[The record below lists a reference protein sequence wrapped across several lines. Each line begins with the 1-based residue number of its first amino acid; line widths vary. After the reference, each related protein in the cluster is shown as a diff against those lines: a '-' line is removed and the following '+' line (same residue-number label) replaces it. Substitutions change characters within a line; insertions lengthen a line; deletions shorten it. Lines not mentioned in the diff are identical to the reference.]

1 MLRSFILSLCALFLL
16 PAPLSPPSVP
26 LSPSPTPTP
35 TPSQQSQIKYPANS
49 DLYILMYHNFVA
61 ETDGQLTPWTLTQS
75 RFRQDLQ
82 WLVDQGYSFVLPGDL
97 AAGKPLPPKAVMLT
111 FDDGY
116 VSNYTIAYPL
126 LQEFHAKA
134 AVALVVEAIQQE
146 RPNFLTWQM
155 CLEMQDS
162 GLVEFGSHTYDAH
175 RETICRKDG
184 ENQQAYAQRIFPD
197 LETSAALLQEN
208 LGIQPVYFAYPHG
221 VSDPWADDFLAQL
234 FPVTT
239 TTTYGTA
246 DLAGGLDHL
255 PRFNISMETPVS
267 ACLP

>member
-126 LQEFHAKA
+126 LQELNVQTFSPGRCVWKCKTPDLSNSAR
-134 AVALVVEAIQQE
+134 IPMTPTE
-146 RPNFLTWQM
+146 RPYAVKTVKISRRMHSASFRTWRPAPPSCRRTWVSSPSTLPIPTVFPTPGRMIFLPS
-155 CLEMQDS
+155 CS
-162 GLVEFGSHTYDAH
+162 
-175 RETICRKDG
+175 
-184 ENQQAYAQRIFPD
+184 P
-197 LETSAALLQEN
+197 
-208 LGIQPVYFAYPHG
+208 
-221 VSDPWADDFLAQL
+221 
-234 FPVTT
+234 
-239 TTTYGTA
+239 
-246 DLAGGLDHL
+246 
-255 PRFNISMETPVS
+255 
-267 ACLP
+267 